1 MANQKYEIEK
11 HSVETVLSWIKT
23 KEVVIPEIQRP
34 FVWKAIQVRDLIDS
48 LYNGYP
54 VGYLIVSRSHEMRL
68 KDGTMSKG
76 QRILI
81 DGQQRV
87 TALMASI
94 LGMSVLNN
102 QYKKRTIR
110 IAYNPFAKDD
120 ENLFEVQD
128 QSHLKSKKWIEDI
141 SIFFNDEFDDYTFI
155 EDFCSVNP
163 EMDRRELNRKIKK
176 IIDIKTKD
184 LGIIELSSSLDID
197 IVTDVFIR
205 INSKGAVLSQADF
218 AMSKIAA
225 DEKYG
230 GNMLRKAIDYFC
242 HVAIEPSFYDTILK
256 NDTSFIES
264 KFGKEMAWLRNDN
277 ESIFDPSYEDMLRVS
292 FVHMFS
298 RGKLKDL
305 VSLLSGRDFETR
317 DYKEEIAEESFSKLT
332 EGIKHFMHQYYF
344 EQFILAIKS
353 AGFINSKL
361 INSQNTLDFSYVVY
375 LKLALSGEVDKTKI
389 KRCVAKWF
397 TMSILTGRYSSSPE
411 TRMDQDIRNIND
423 KGVINY
429 LNEIENAELSE
440 AFWDFGL
447 PQKLDTPNSTAPALS
462 TFFAAQIVKGD
473 KGLFSPNSSVRDL
486 FGVSDVHHIFPKD
499 YLKKTEFLDN
509 RSIYNQV
516 ANYTYLD
523 TPINI
528 AVGNKAPNVYFKE
541 AFESALKDGIVYGN
555 HMSVDELKSNLIE
568 NCIPLDIVNWDYND
582 YRNKFLVER
591 RKLMAKK
598 IKEYYNNL

>member
-429 LNEIENAELSE
+429 LNEIENAELSD

>member
-34 FVWKAIQVRDLIDS
+34 FVWKATQIRDLIDS

-155 EDFCSVNP
+155 EDFCTVNP

-264 KFGKEMAWLRNDN
+264 EFGKEMAWLRNDN
-277 ESIFDPSYEDMLRVS
+277 ESIFYPSYEDMLRVS

-361 INSQNTLDFSYVVY
+361 INSQNALDFSYVVY
-375 LKLALSGEVDKTKI
+375 LKLVLSGEVDKAKI

-429 LNEIENAELSE
+429 LNEIENAELSD

-541 AFESALKDGIVYGN
+541 AFESALKDEIVYGN